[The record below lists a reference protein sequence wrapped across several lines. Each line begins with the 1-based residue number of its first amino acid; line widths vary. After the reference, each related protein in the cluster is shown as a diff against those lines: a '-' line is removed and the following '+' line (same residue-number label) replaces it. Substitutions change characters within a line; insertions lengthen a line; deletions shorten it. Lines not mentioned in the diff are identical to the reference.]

1 MLLGLR
7 GGKVVEH
14 REVLARLLRDA
25 WLMTLEA
32 RLVLHQMRRGYR
44 CPFYGIVDTLS
55 LEAAALLLIGG

>member
-14 REVLARLLRDA
+14 REVLACLLRDA

-32 RLVLHQMRRGYR
+32 RLILHQVRRGHR
-44 CPFYGIVDTLS
+44 SPFYGIVDTLP
-55 LEAAALLLIGG
+55 LEAAALLLIRG

>member
-7 GGKVVEH
+7 GREVVEN

-32 RLVLHQMRRGYR
+32 RLILHQVRRGR
-44 CPFYGIVDTLS
+44 RGPFYGIVDTLP
-55 LEAAALLLIGG
+55 LEAATLLLVGG